1 MRGGEDMGQVYHY
14 IRASGVRKLVKE
26 KGKRCGAEFLDE
38 LDRFVFN
45 TVCRCLSVWN
55 GSKKTLDRTVLQ
67 MATKQLHTEG
77 K

>member
-1 MRGGEDMGQVYHY
+1 MAAIYHY

-26 KGKRCGAEFLDE
+26 KDKRCGAEFLDE
-38 LDRFVFN
+38 LDRFVYN

-55 GSKKTLDRTVLQ
+55 GNRKTLDRIVLQ
-67 MATKQLHTEG
+67 MATKQLHTER

>member
-1 MRGGEDMGQVYHY
+1 MARYHY
-14 IRASGVRKLVKE
+14 VRSSSIRQLAKE
-26 KGKRCGAEFLDE
+26 KGKIVGAEFLDE

-55 GSKKTLDRTVLQ
+55 GSRKTLDRSVLQ

-77 K
+77 AKNGR